1 MTEQI
6 EKAAE
11 AIWRAAKS
19 NTFGAEPI
27 WSRNWEDVHS
37 KTQELYREMAQAA
50 AAILAPA
57 PVPESAVDEINR
69 GGDGFG
75 DGHDPSGNPLPCPA
89 PVDGDVIERMRE
101 IWLAGKDWKL
111 IYHAAV
117 DPTIALHEKEMVRLK
132 ELEGNRRFAIAQIPS
147 DVWINSAGTIHV
159 AIRILVDELA
169 SLKALHE
176 KEMKLA
182 HLSNGNLVQQLA
194 ALKALHEQEYKRCPV
209 CDSLDM
215 ISSGPTKY
223 ICRHCH
229 DTSVIEKL
237 EAELSAQ
244 KDRLAGPVT
253 DEECDEYGLAVVP
266 SGEDC
271 SGLYFDR
278 GCVDG
283 ILAHRR
289 AAVSAPKQPTLEEL
303 AEIVRYAKARNVVLP
318 PASALLAI
326 IERRTQP

>member
-11 AIWRAAKS
+11 AAYKALRGNVPWAEMEPTWR
-19 NTFGAEPI
+19 ED
-27 WSRNWEDVHS
+27 WRNVAR
-37 KTQELYREMAQAA
+37 TV

-57 PVPESAVDEINR
+57 PV
-69 GGDGFG
+69 GGG
-75 DGHDPSGNPLPCPA
+75 
-89 PVDGDVIERMRE
+89 VIERM
-101 IWLAGKDWKL
+101 LAAYRKEANGPLPSFLDGMTAA
-111 IYHAAV
+111 YHAAV
-117 DPTIALHEKEMVRLK
+117 DPLIARHQSRLLELHQGWSDKWEALK
-132 ELEGNRRFAIAQIPS
+132 VQ
-147 DVWINSAGTIHV
+147 
-159 AIRILVDELA
+159 
-169 SLKALHE
+169 HE

-194 ALKALHEQEYKRCPV
+194 ALKVQHEQEYKRCPV

-229 DTSVIEKL
+229 DTSVIKKL
-237 EAELSAQ
+237 EAELSTQ

-253 DEECDEYGLAVVP
+253 NEELLTFNKRQKDRFPGYALVKFM
-266 SGEDC
+266 ED
-271 SGLYFDR
+271 
-278 GCVDG
+278 
-283 ILAHRR
+283 RR
-289 AAVSAPKQPTLEEL
+289 ASVSAPKQPTLEEL